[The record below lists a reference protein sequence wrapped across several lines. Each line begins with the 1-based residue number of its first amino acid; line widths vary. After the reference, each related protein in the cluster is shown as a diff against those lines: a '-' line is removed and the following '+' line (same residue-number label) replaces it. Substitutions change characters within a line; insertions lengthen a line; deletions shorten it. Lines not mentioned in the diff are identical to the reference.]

1 MNDNGLPT
9 ENLPDILE
17 IKGINAKGYGI
28 MPKLVMQDSR
38 LTIEAKAIYAY
49 IVSFDTSETFPSLK
63 QILKDLNILN
73 ISENRFYKHRKLL
86 LDYNFLTL
94 KQVKNP
100 QGVIIKNNYELV
112 ANPKAVNQHTKM
124 NGVNPYDN

>member
-1 MNDNGLPT
+1 MTDNGSPT

-17 IKGINAKGYGI
+17 IEGVNAKGYGI

-49 IVSFDTSETFPSLK
+49 IVSFDTSETFPFLK
-63 QILKDLNILN
+63 QILKDLN

-112 ANPKAVNQHTKM
+112 SNPKAVNQHTQM
-124 NGVNPYDN
+124 NGAYLYVK

>member
-1 MNDNGLPT
+1 MNDIGSPT

-17 IKGINAKGYGI
+17 IEGVNAKGYGI

-63 QILKDLNILN
+63 QILKDLN

-112 ANPKAVNQHTKM
+112 ANPKAVNQHTRM
-124 NGVNPYDN
+124 NGANPYVN